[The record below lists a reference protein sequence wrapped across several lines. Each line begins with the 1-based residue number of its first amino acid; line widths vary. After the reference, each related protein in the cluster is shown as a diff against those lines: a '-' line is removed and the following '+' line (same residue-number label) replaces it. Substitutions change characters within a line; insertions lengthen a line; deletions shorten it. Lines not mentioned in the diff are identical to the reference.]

1 MCFGVFF
8 VGGNE
13 PDGEYLRS
21 QSTNVALI
29 QAQTGWRQGPY
40 RVSVNPLLV
49 LPVLEDCTQKKI
61 SRR

>member
-29 QAQTGWRQGPY
+29 QAQTGWRQRPY